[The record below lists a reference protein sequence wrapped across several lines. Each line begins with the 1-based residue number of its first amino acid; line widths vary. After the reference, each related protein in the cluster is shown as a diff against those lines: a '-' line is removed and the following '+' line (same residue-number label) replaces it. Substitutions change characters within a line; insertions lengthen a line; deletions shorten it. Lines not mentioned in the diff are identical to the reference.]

1 MCTNI
6 SIKHFRLLRKMAFLT
21 FIVCIF
27 VCFYELLKKKCH
39 MGSTYKKC
47 FALNNTR
54 QLQGKTKNI
63 SGQLM
68 FCMVSG
74 GRSH

>member
-1 MCTNI
+1 MYI

-47 FALNNTR
+47 FAF
-54 QLQGKTKNI
+54 K
-63 SGQLM
+63 
-68 FCMVSG
+68 
-74 GRSH
+74 